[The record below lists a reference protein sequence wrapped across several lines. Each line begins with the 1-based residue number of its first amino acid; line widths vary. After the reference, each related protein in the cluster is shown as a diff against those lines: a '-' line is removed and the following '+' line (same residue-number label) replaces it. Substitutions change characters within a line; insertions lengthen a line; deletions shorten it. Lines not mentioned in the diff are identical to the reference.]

1 MDSTHIKRFRMKPGL
16 EKWWLKNVPIEGEAS
31 WIHPKATRFIS
42 YRLDINGLEI
52 DVDIGFPEN
61 LSEWDDF
68 EYIIVMDDDFC
79 QPYGPFYTK
88 LDNPDWEG
96 NDFLSILIEEY
107 NNLLSNLPFLEEI
120 KTEE

>member
-1 MDSTHIKRFRMKPGL
+1 MNGNCIKRFKLKDGL

-42 YRLDINGLEI
+42 YILNINGIEI

-61 LSEWDDF
+61 LTEWNDF
-68 EYIIVMDDDFC
+68 EYIIVTDDDLC

-88 LDNPDWEG
+88 LDNPHWEG
-96 NDFLSILIEEY
+96 DDSLNILIEEY

-120 KTEE
+120 KIEE

>member
-1 MDSTHIKRFRMKPGL
+1 MNNTHIKRFKLKSGL
-16 EKWWLKNVPIEGEAS
+16 EKWWLTNVPIEGEAS
-31 WIHPKATRFIS
+31 WIHPRAIRFIG
-42 YRLDINGLEI
+42 YRLNINGLEI

-61 LSEWDDF
+61 LTEWNDF

-88 LDNPDWEG
+88 LDNPDWNG
-96 NDFLSILIEEY
+96 NDFLNVLVEEY
-107 NNLLSNLPFLEEI
+107 NNLLTNLPFLEEI